1 MSAVRGAVQEAQ
13 ALKRPVYAD
22 EIENI
27 TRNFRQLLAEMK
39 QDGPERVRQTAALT
53 KQSSAKSRV
62 LPRQKKVCNS
72 DPKASWGCS
81 RRR

>member
-1 MSAVRGAVQEAQ
+1 MLEHGQANPEDMPAVRGAVQEAQ

-39 QDGPERVRQTAALT
+39 QDGRNVSG
-53 KQSSAKSRV
+53 K
-62 LPRQKKVCNS
+62 PR
-72 DPKASWGCS
+72 
-81 RRR
+81 R